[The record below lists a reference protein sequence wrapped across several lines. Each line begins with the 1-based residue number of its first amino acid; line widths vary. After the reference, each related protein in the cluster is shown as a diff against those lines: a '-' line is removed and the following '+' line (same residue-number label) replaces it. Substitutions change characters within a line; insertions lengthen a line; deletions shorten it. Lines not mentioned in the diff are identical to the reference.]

1 MNYLWGG
8 MILVGVVYAAMTGN
22 LGAVTDQAL
31 ASAKEAVSLC
41 LTMTGAMAFWVGLM
55 KIAEK
60 GGMVNRAASAMGP
73 ILRFLFPSVPENSIA
88 GRYMATNMVSNFL
101 GLGWAATP
109 AGLQGMQA
117 LAELEQERRM
127 KRAPGKARKPGVAS
141 NEMCTF
147 LIMNI
152 SSLQLIPINVIAY
165 RSQYGSV
172 NPAAI
177 VGAGI
182 VATTVSTLAG
192 MVYCKIMD
200 RKR

>member
-73 ILRFLFPSVPENSIA
+73 ILRFLFPSSLIFSERSCI
-88 GRYMATNMVSNFL
+88 SNRF
-101 GLGWAATP
+101 
-109 AGLQGMQA
+109 
-117 LAELEQERRM
+117 
-127 KRAPGKARKPGVAS
+127 
-141 NEMCTF
+141 
-147 LIMNI
+147 
-152 SSLQLIPINVIAY
+152 SL
-165 RSQYGSV
+165 REGSQIFS
-172 NPAAI
+172 
-177 VGAGI
+177 
-182 VATTVSTLAG
+182 
-192 MVYCKIMD
+192 
-200 RKR
+200 

>member
-73 ILRFLFPSVPENSIA
+73 ILRFLFPSVPENSTA
-88 GRYMATNMVSNFL
+88 ARYMATNMVSNFL
-101 GLGWAATP
+101 GQT
-109 AGLQGMQA
+109 
-117 LAELEQERRM
+117 RC
-127 KRAPGKARKPGVAS
+127 VI
-141 NEMCTF
+141 F
-147 LIMNI
+147 L
-152 SSLQLIPINVIAY
+152 SLIFLPC
-165 RSQYGSV
+165 S
-172 NPAAI
+172 
-177 VGAGI
+177 
-182 VATTVSTLAG
+182 
-192 MVYCKIMD
+192 
-200 RKR
+200 

>member
-73 ILRFLFPSVPENSIA
+73 ILRFLFPSVPENSTA
-88 GRYMATNMVSNFL
+88 ARYMATNMVSNFL
-101 GLGWAATP
+101 GLGGNTGRNFCHERVKAA
-109 AGLQGMQA
+109 
-117 LAELEQERRM
+117 AENVKSGDRRD
-127 KRAPGKARKPGVAS
+127 V
-141 NEMCTF
+141 
-147 LIMNI
+147 
-152 SSLQLIPINVIAY
+152 
-165 RSQYGSV
+165 
-172 NPAAI
+172 
-177 VGAGI
+177 
-182 VATTVSTLAG
+182 
-192 MVYCKIMD
+192 
-200 RKR
+200 

>member
-88 GRYMATNMVSNFL
+88 GRYMATNMVW
-101 GLGWAATP
+101 GWAGRQP
-109 AGLQGMQA
+109 RQG
-117 LAELEQERRM
+117 
-127 KRAPGKARKPGVAS
+127 
-141 NEMCTF
+141 F
-147 LIMNI
+147 L
-152 SSLQLIPINVIAY
+152 P
-165 RSQYGSV
+165 
-172 NPAAI
+172 
-177 VGAGI
+177 
-182 VATTVSTLAG
+182 
-192 MVYCKIMD
+192 
-200 RKR
+200 

>member
-73 ILRFLFPSVPENSIA
+73 ILRFLFPSVPENSTA

-101 GLGWAATP
+101 GLGGNPGRDFCHERVKAA
-109 AGLQGMQA
+109 
-117 LAELEQERRM
+117 AENVKSGDRRD
-127 KRAPGKARKPGVAS
+127 V
-141 NEMCTF
+141 
-147 LIMNI
+147 
-152 SSLQLIPINVIAY
+152 
-165 RSQYGSV
+165 
-172 NPAAI
+172 
-177 VGAGI
+177 
-182 VATTVSTLAG
+182 
-192 MVYCKIMD
+192 
-200 RKR
+200 

>member
-60 GGMVNRAASAMGP
+60 GGMVNRAASAMEP
-73 ILRFLFPSVPENSIA
+73 ILHFLFPSVPENSAA

-109 AGLQGMQA
+109 AGISAMKELKRLQKMSNQA
-117 LAELEQERRM
+117 TDA
-127 KRAPGKARKPGVAS
+127 
-141 NEMCTF
+141 MCDF

-152 SSLQLIPINVIAY
+152 SSLQLIPVNIIAY
-165 RSQYGSV
+165 RSQYGAVS
-172 NPAAI
+172 PAAI
-177 VGAGI
+177 VGPSI
-182 VATTVSTLAG
+182 IATSISTLAAVIFIKLRQAFG
-192 MVYCKIMD
+192 RVEK
-200 RKR
+200 

>member
-73 ILRFLFPSVPENSIA
+73 ILRFLFPSVPENSTA
-88 GRYMATNMVSNFL
+88 ARYMATNMVSNQ
-101 GLGWAATP
+101 ATD
-109 AGLQGMQA
+109 A
-117 LAELEQERRM
+117 
-127 KRAPGKARKPGVAS
+127 
-141 NEMCTF
+141 MCDF
-147 LIMNI
+147 LIINI
-152 SSLQLIPINVIAY
+152 SSLQLIPVNIIAY
-165 RSQYGSV
+165 RSQYGAVS
-172 NPAAI
+172 PAAI
-177 VGAGI
+177 VGPAI
-182 VATTVSTLAG
+182 IATSISTLAAVIFIKLRQAFG
-192 MVYCKIMD
+192 RVEK
-200 RKR
+200 